1 MNPLWAGLGQGS
13 EQSNS
18 PDDALQTGTKRQRVQ
33 SQESLA
39 PWSMSNSPDFMTL
52 LSSSSSVE
60 SPFDG
65 ITPQD
70 FAADTSTS
78 ASNLYPT
85 EPTPSTS
92 NFGNWDFILADNQLP
107 QQQTELDFS
116 TFTTAGDSG
125 SNRLSFDTQSSLL
138 DSLTAFSAQTDS
150 ASPTAPSGLK
160 KRKSHQKD
168 RALSQDNSITLLSQ
182 FGAAHAAMVNSN
194 RNLISES
201 LIRIYHD
208 VLENN
213 LACWLAED
221 TCPYRMEKRR
231 QQDLPL
237 QKVSAGETKPEW
249 GADWSNRMY
258 RRVKRLD
265 RVAQA
270 TKLIRLS
277 CLENRAVSKALDLVV
292 IAFATQWAQGK
303 RRTEKLDPD
312 DWGNTDDESE
322 FGDEFE
328 RNLQYS
334 VWEQARKALQDV
346 ADLECFRVVYAE
358 LVFGL
363 IQKPWIA
370 EEYDLTPMDEHQ
382 DMKSAILSQVTE
394 IIAQG
399 GPPIFLEKGTRMIHA
414 LKAQFEAQTAAAR
427 RNCIRKVN
435 GQGQPLNK
443 FTLEDTKTVGLLYWM
458 AVMFDTVSS
467 SMNERPVVVG
477 DDECEHDD
485 SLGKLRDEGETP
497 ILNRKWK
504 LDLYAQDDPEKP
516 TQLHWPCAYEDA
528 TRSVARSAAVKVLLF
543 RYISYLQIAIRK
555 NEHGQPLEDI
565 IQATTV
571 VYRYWNKTH
580 GALFRDLTKNFDT
593 LPARIKSWFPC
604 IAIPWHLGS
613 LMFAD
618 VIDFV
623 DENHLGVERARAE
636 RTATNMALR
645 IRRSSATE
653 LADLAVVAAPQDT
666 NACSEE
672 QLQNF
677 HFAVSNSP
685 LLTEPWT
692 ILLIRAFTKAAV
704 FHLGEADDMH
714 KHEKSV
720 LGYESDEFLASV
732 RRGKSC
738 VKALWLL
745 GSKAEMAKAIA
756 KVLVRPLQSMT
767 TELTTT
773 C

>member
-1 MNPLWAGLGQGS
+1 
-13 EQSNS
+13 
-18 PDDALQTGTKRQRVQ
+18 
-33 SQESLA
+33 
-39 PWSMSNSPDFMTL
+39 MSNSPDFMTL
-52 LSSSSSVE
+52 LSNSSSME
-60 SPFDG
+60 NPFDG
-65 ITPQD
+65 IIPQNI
-70 FAADTSTS
+70 AAETATS
-78 ASNLYPT
+78 ASNLYAT
-85 EPTPSTS
+85 EPTPASS
-92 NFGNWDFILADNQLP
+92 SFGNWDFIFDANQLP
-107 QQQTELDFS
+107 QPHTELDFS

-138 DSLTAFSAQTDS
+138 DSLAAFPVQTDF
-150 ASPTAPSGLK
+150 ASPTAPTVLK

-168 RALSQDNSITLLSQ
+168 LAPYHDNSIALQSQ
-182 FGAAHAAMVNSN
+182 FGAAHSAMVNSN

-201 LIRIYHD
+201 LLRIYHD

-221 TCPYRMEKRR
+221 TCPYRMEPRKP
-231 QQDLPL
+231 QDLSL
-237 QKVSAGETKPEW
+237 HVSAAETKPEW

-277 CLENRAVSKALDLVV
+277 CSENRAVSKALDLVV

-303 RRTEKLDPD
+303 RRSERLDPD

-346 ADLECFRVVYAE
+346 AELECFRVVYAE

-370 EEYDLTPMDEHQ
+370 EEYELTPINDHN
-382 DMKSAILSQVTE
+382 DMKSAMLSQVTE

-399 GPPIFLEKGTRMIHA
+399 GPPVFLEKGTRMIHA

-427 RNCIRKVN
+427 RDCIRKLN
-435 GQGQPLNK
+435 GEGQPLIK

-467 SMNERPVVVG
+467 SMNERPVVVA

-485 SLGKLRDEGETP
+485 SLGKLREDVETP
-497 ILNRKWK
+497 ILSRKWK
-504 LDLYAQDDPEKP
+504 LDLYAQDDPDKP

-555 NEHGQPLEDI
+555 NEHSQALEDI

-593 LPARIKSWFPC
+593 IPARIKSWFPC

-618 VIDFV
+618 MIDFV
-623 DENHLGVERARAE
+623 DENHLGVETSRVE

-653 LADLAVVAAPQDT
+653 LADLAAVAAPQDI

-704 FHLGEADDMH
+704 FHLGEADDMY

-732 RRGKSC
+732 RRGRNC

-767 TELTTT
+767 VELGTT

>member
-1 MNPLWAGLGQGS
+1 MRQSS
-13 EQSNS
+13 EHSAT
-18 PDDALQTGTKRQRVQ
+18 PDDGQQTGTKRQRVE
-33 SQESLA
+33 SQGNLS

-52 LSSSSSVE
+52 LSTSSSLE

-70 FAADTSTS
+70 FAAETSTS
-78 ASNLYPT
+78 TSNLNPA
-85 EPTPSTS
+85 EPTPVTS
-92 NFGNWDFILADNQLP
+92 SFGNWDFIFDANQLP
-107 QQQTELDFS
+107 QPHTELDFS

-138 DSLTAFSAQTDS
+138 DSLTALPTQTDS
-150 ASPTAPSGLK
+150 VSPIAPSVLR
-160 KRKSHQKD
+160 KRKSNQKD
-168 RALSQDNSITLLSQ
+168 RSPYHDNSITLLSQ
-182 FGAAHAAMVNSN
+182 FGAAHTAMVNSN

-201 LIRIYHD
+201 LLRIYHD

-221 TCPYRMEKRR
+221 TCPYRMEKRK
-231 QQDLPL
+231 QQDLSMQL
-237 QKVSAGETKPEW
+237 VSTAETKPEW

-265 RVAQA
+265 RVAQD

-277 CLENRAVSKALDLVV
+277 RSENRAVSKALDLVV

-303 RRTEKLDPD
+303 RRTEKLEPV

-370 EEYDLTPMDEHQ
+370 EEYELSTINDHQ

-399 GPPIFLEKGTRMIHA
+399 GPPIILEKGTRMIHA

-427 RNCIRKVN
+427 RDRLRKLN
-435 GQGQPLNK
+435 GDGQPVNK

-485 SLGKLRDEGETP
+485 SPGKLREEVETP
-497 ILNRKWK
+497 ILSRKWK
-504 LDLYAQDDPEKP
+504 LDLYAQDDPDKP

-543 RYISYLQIAIRK
+543 RYISYLQFAIRK

-593 LPARIKSWFPC
+593 IPARIKSWFPC

-618 VIDFV
+618 MIDFV
-623 DENHLGVERARAE
+623 DDNHLGIETSRSERM
-636 RTATNMALR
+636 ATNMALR

-653 LADLAVVAAPQDT
+653 LADLAAVAAPQDT
-666 NACSEE
+666 NSCSEE
-672 QLQNF
+672 QLQDF

-732 RRGKSC
+732 RRGRSC

-767 TELTTT
+767 VELGTA